1 MRISL
6 RKFRVA
12 IGVVVLA
19 CSGGDLTAPISQ
31 GNGSNQDVPASIVIT
46 PPSSPDLVVGT
57 SLALP
62 IAVKNASGQAISGV
76 SVTWSSSDPS
86 VASVNQ
92 AGVVTAVGL
101 GTAIITGTAG
111 GRSASVTINVRALT
125 AGGAARVTVS
135 LLGTLVLGDSAT
147 ATATAFDAA
156 NNVLTGHP
164 VTWRTRDASIARV
177 SATGVVNS
185 VSVGTTVIEAEVDG
199 VTGPATIVVS
209 TPAIVVS
216 VIRVTMTDSAAV
228 SAGRTVQA
236 TASVI
241 DNYGTVMPNQA
252 VTWSSSNPA
261 VATVSSTGLITSVS
275 NGTAL
280 ITATA
285 AGKSG
290 FALFLVAI
298 PSSAP
303 VAQVLLTAPR
313 TTLYPT
319 LQTTAAATLKDA
331 AGNTLSGRVIVWNS
345 PCPAVATVGSAGI
358 ITAVG
363 VGSCV
368 ISATS
373 EGIVGSVT
381 MQVVVAPL
389 ASLTVATTATNIP
402 VGVTT
407 QLNAVLLDS
416 ARNTVVRP
424 TTWASATPTVATVS
438 ASGLVTG
445 VAAGSSV
452 ITASSAGFNASVT
465 ISVASPLIP
474 PVATVTVT
482 APSTVLQPN
491 QGVQATAV
499 TKDAASNVLT
509 GRVINWSSSN
519 QAVASITPLGFISP
533 QGPGTT
539 TITAVS
545 EGKTGSITVSV
556 PPVATVS
563 VAAPLTTMQP
573 TQTTQATAT
582 LLDASA
588 APALGRTIVWASTN
602 PAVATVSA
610 TGVVTAIAGGSTT
623 ITATS
628 EGITGSKAITVPPV
642 ATVTVAG
649 TNLSPIPQQ
658 TSQLTATLLDASAS
672 PALNRTVAWN
682 SSSPAIAMVSS
693 TGLVTG
699 LAVGTAVISATSETK
714 IGSVTITVVQPTV
727 ASITINGNNT
737 SLLLAQTSALT
748 TIILDANNRPTT
760 TITPT
765 WTSSD
770 PTKATISATGVV
782 TAVGGGTG
790 ANVTFTARVGNVS
803 ATKSITIIGHGQ
815 ETLALLPQTFMNTA
829 MVAAPAAGGRVIS
842 VAAGGNFQNALNS
855 AQPGDVIELANGAS
869 FTGNFTLPNKNTTSQ
884 QWITVRPASMV
895 GVPAE
900 GSRMTASQAAAANLP
915 KVISSSN
922 QGAIATDFGAHHW
935 RLIGLE
941 VTVPAAIANT
951 GLIRLGTGY
960 ETTLAQMPHD
970 IVLDRMYVHGTPTGI
985 VRRAIVLNGASEAVV
1000 DSYVSECHD
1009 NGPDSQAIAGWNG
1022 PGPFKIVNNYL
1033 EAASENINWGG
1044 ADPTIAGLIPSDIE
1058 IRRNHMTKQLAWA
1071 GRGFNVKNLF
1081 EIKNAQRV
1089 LIEGNIFEN
1098 NWQDGQGGSA
1108 IVLKSVN
1115 QGGACPWCVAKDI
1128 TFRYNLLKNTGS
1140 GFALTG
1146 HDVGAQSIMTR
1157 VTITDNVMSGIDVGP
1172 TYNGD
1177 GRAFLINNDPIDLVI
1192 AHNTVFD
1199 PTNTAI
1205 TFGGP
1210 TTEPPTRL
1218 IFRDNMVGG
1227 GQYGVK
1233 GPGIGTSA
1241 ALQAFMPA
1249 GGYWGNVMTASG
1261 SNATGFPTGNYFSA
1275 TLSGIG
1281 FVSPSSLDYHL
1292 TSGSTFKNKGT
1303 DMLSA
1308 GADIDAVNAAIA
1320 GVIVP

>member
-1 MRISL
+1 MRNRL

-31 GNGSNQDVPASIVIT
+31 GNNNQSVASVVIT
-46 PPSSPDLVVGT
+46 PPTSPDVVVGT
-57 SLALP
+57 SIALP
-62 IAVKNASGQAISGV
+62 IAVKNASGQDISGI
-76 SVTWSSSDPS
+76 SVAWSSSDPT
-86 VASVNQ
+86 VATVNQ
-92 AGVVTAVGL
+92 AGVVTAVRL
-101 GTAIITGTAG
+101 GTAVITGTAG
-111 GRSASVTINVRALT
+111 GRSASVTINVRALSPS
-125 AGGAARVTVS
+125 GAARVTVS
-135 LLGTLVLGDSAT
+135 LLSSLSLGDSAV
-147 ATATAFDAA
+147 ATSSAFDVAG
-156 NNVLTGHP
+156 NVLTGRP
-164 VTWRTRDASIARV
+164 VTWRSRDVSIARV
-177 SATGVVNS
+177 STTGVVNS
-185 VSVGTTVIEAEVDG
+185 VGVGTTVIEAEVDG
-199 VTGPATIVVS
+199 ITGTATLVVS
-209 TPAIVVS
+209 PPTIAVS
-216 VIRVTMTDSAAV
+216 VVRVTMTDSSAI

-236 TASVI
+236 SATVI
-241 DNYGTVMPNQA
+241 DNFGSVMPGQA

-261 VATVSSTGLITSVS
+261 VATVSSTGLITSVA

-280 ITATA
+280 ITASA
-285 AGKSG
+285 SGKSG
-290 FALFLVAI
+290 FALFMVAI
-298 PSSAP
+298 PSAAP
-303 VAQVLLTAPR
+303 VSLVLLTAPR
-313 TTLYPT
+313 TTLYTT
-319 LQTTAAATLKDA
+319 LQTQATITLKDA
-331 AGNTLSGRVIVWNS
+331 AGNSLSGRVIVWNS
-345 PCPAVATVGSAGI
+345 PCPTVATVGSSGI

-373 EGIVGSVT
+373 EGVVGSVT
-381 MQVVVAPL
+381 IQVVVPPL

-407 QLNAVLLDS
+407 QLNAVLRDS
-416 ARNTVVRP
+416 AGNNVIRP
-424 TTWASATPTVATVS
+424 TTWTSATPTVATVS
-438 ASGLVTG
+438 AAGLVTG

-465 ISVASPLIP
+465 ISVAAPLVP
-474 PVATVTVT
+474 PVASVSVS

-545 EGKTGSITVSV
+545 EGKTGSITVTV
-556 PPVATVS
+556 PPVATVT
-563 VAAPLTTMQP
+563 VAAPLTNLQP

-588 APALGRTIVWASTN
+588 APALGRAVVWTSTN
-602 PAVATVSA
+602 TNVATVSA
-610 TGVVTAIAGGSTT
+610 TGLVTAIAGGTAQ
-623 ITATS
+623 ITASS
-628 EGITGSKAITVPPV
+628 EGITGSKTVTVPPV

-649 TNLSPIPQQ
+649 ANLSPIPQQ
-658 TSQLTATLLDASAS
+658 TSQLTATLLDATAS

-682 SSSPAIAMVSS
+682 SSSPAVAMVSS

-699 LAVGTAVISATSETK
+699 LSVGTAVISATSETK
-714 IGSVTITVVQPTV
+714 SGSVTITVVQPTV
-727 ASITINGNNT
+727 ASITINGNNS
-737 SLLLAQTSALT
+737 SLLLSQTSALT
-748 TIILDANNRPTT
+748 TVILDANNRPTT

-770 PTKATISATGVV
+770 PTKATVSAAGVV

-790 ANVTFTARVGNVS
+790 ANVTFTARVGNVT
-803 ATKSITIIGHGQ
+803 ATKIITIIGHGQ
-815 ETLALLPQTFMNTA
+815 ETLAILPQVFMNTA
-829 MVAAPAAGGRVIS
+829 MVAAPAAGGRIIS

-869 FTGNFTLPNKNTTSQ
+869 FTGNFTLPNKNTTSS
-884 QWITVRPASMV
+884 QWITIRPASMV

-900 GSRMTASQAAAANLP
+900 GSRMTASVAAAANLP
-915 KVISSSN
+915 KLISNTN
-922 QGAIATDFGAHHW
+922 QGAIATDFGSHHY
-935 RLIGLE
+935 RFVAIE
-941 VTVPAAIANT
+941 VTVPASIQNT
-951 GLIRLGTGY
+951 GLIRLGTSY

-970 IVLDRMYVHGTPTGI
+970 IILDRMYIHGTPLGI
-985 VRRAIVLNGASEAVV
+985 NRRCVTLNGAAQAVI
-1000 DSYVSECHD
+1000 DSYISECHD
-1009 NGPDSQAIAGWNG
+1009 DGPDSQAIAGWNG
-1022 PGPFKIVNNYL
+1022 PGPYKIVNNYL

-1044 ADPTIAGLIPSDIE
+1044 GDPTINGLIPSDIE
-1058 IRRNHMTKQLAWA
+1058 IRRNHFTKQTAWI
-1071 GRGFNVKNLF
+1071 GRGFNVKNLY
-1081 EIKNAQRV
+1081 ESKNAQRV

-1115 QGGACPWCVAKDI
+1115 QGGGCPWCVVKDI
-1128 TFRYNLLKNTGS
+1128 TFRYNLIKNTGS

-1157 VTITDNVMSGIDVGP
+1157 VTITDNVVSGIDVGP
-1172 TYNGD
+1172 TFNGD

-1192 AHNTVFD
+1192 AHNTIFD
-1199 PTNTAI
+1199 ATNTAI

-1210 TTEPPTRL
+1210 SNEPPTRL
-1218 IFRDNMVGG
+1218 VFRDNMLGG

-1233 GPGIGTSA
+1233 GPGIGTAA
-1241 ALQAFMPA
+1241 ALQLFMPT

-1261 SNATGFPTGNYFSA
+1261 SNATGFPTGNFFSA
-1275 TLSGIG
+1275 TMGGIG
-1281 FVSPSSLDYHL
+1281 FVSPSLLDYRL
-1292 TSGSTFKNKGT
+1292 TSGSTFRNRAT
-1303 DMLSA
+1303 DMGDP
-1308 GADIDAVNAAIA
+1308 GADINAVNAAIA

>member
-1 MRISL
+1 MRNRL
-6 RKFRVA
+6 RNFRVA

-31 GNGSNQDVPASIVIT
+31 GNQGVPASIVIT
-46 PPSSPDLVVGT
+46 PPASPDVVVGT
-57 SLALP
+57 SIALP
-62 IAVKNASGQAISGV
+62 IAVKNAAGQSISGI
-76 SVTWSSSDPS
+76 SVAWSSSDPT
-86 VASVNQ
+86 VATVNQ
-92 AGVVTAVGL
+92 AGVVTAVRL

-111 GRSASVTINVRALT
+111 GRSASVTINVRALSPS
-125 AGGAARVTVS
+125 GAARVSVS
-135 LLGTLVLGDSAT
+135 VAGTISLGDSAT
-147 ATATAFDAA
+147 ATSSAFDVGG
-156 NNVLTGHP
+156 NVLTGRP
-164 VTWRTRDASIARV
+164 VTWRSRDVSIARV
-177 SATGVVNS
+177 STTGVVNS

-199 VTGPATIVVS
+199 ITGTATVVVS
-209 TPAIVVS
+209 PPTIGVS
-216 VIRVTMTDSAAV
+216 VVRVTMTDSSAI

-236 TASVI
+236 SATVI
-241 DNYGTVMPNQA
+241 DNFGSVMPGQA

-261 VATVSSTGLITSVS
+261 VATVSATGLITSVA

-280 ITATA
+280 ITASA

-290 FALFLVAI
+290 FALFMVAI
-298 PSSAP
+298 PSAAP
-303 VAQVLLTAPR
+303 VSLVLLTAPR
-313 TTLYPT
+313 TTLYTT
-319 LQTTAAATLKDA
+319 LQTQAAITLKDA
-331 AGNTLSGRVIVWNS
+331 AGNSLSGRVILWNS
-345 PCPAVATVGSAGI
+345 PCPAVATVGSSGI

-373 EGIVGSVT
+373 EGVIGSVT
-381 MQVVVAPL
+381 IQVVVAPL

-407 QLNAVLLDS
+407 QLNAVLRDS
-416 ARNTVVRP
+416 AGNNVVRP
-424 TTWASATPTVATVS
+424 TTWASATTTVATVS
-438 ASGLVTG
+438 AAGLVTG

-465 ISVASPLIP
+465 ISVAAPLIP
-474 PVATVTVT
+474 PVASVTVS

-545 EGKTGSITVSV
+545 EGKTGSITVTV
-556 PPVATVS
+556 PPVATVT
-563 VAAPLTTMQP
+563 VAAPLTNLQP

-588 APALGRTIVWASTN
+588 APALGRTVVWASTN
-602 PAVATVSA
+602 TTVATVSA
-610 TGVVTAIAGGSTT
+610 TGLVTALAGGTAQ
-623 ITATS
+623 ITASS
-628 EGITGSKAITVPPV
+628 EGITGSKTITVPPV

-649 TNLSPIPQQ
+649 ANLSPIPQQ
-658 TSQLTATLLDASAS
+658 TSQLTATLLDATAS

-682 SSSPAIAMVSS
+682 SSSPAVAMVSP

-699 LAVGTAVISATSETK
+699 LSVGTAVISATSETK
-714 IGSVTITVVQPTV
+714 SGSVTITVVQPTV
-727 ASITINGNNT
+727 ASITINGNNS
-737 SLLLAQTSALT
+737 SLLLSQSSALT
-748 TIILDANNRPTT
+748 TVILDASNRPTS
-760 TITPT
+760 ITPT

-790 ANVTFTARVGNVS
+790 ANVTFTARVGNVA
-803 ATKSITIIGHGQ
+803 ATKIITIIGHGQ
-815 ETLALLPQTFMNTA
+815 ETLAILPQVFMNTA

-842 VAAGGNFQNALNS
+842 VASGGNFQNALNS
-855 AQPGDVIELANGAS
+855 ALPGDVIELANGAS
-869 FTGNFTLPNKNTTSQ
+869 FTGNFTLPNKNSTST

-900 GSRMTASQAAAANLP
+900 GSRMTPSQAAAANLP
-915 KVISSSN
+915 KLISNTN
-922 QGAIATDFGAHHW
+922 QGAIATDFGAHHY
-935 RLIGLE
+935 RFVAIE

-951 GLIRLGTGY
+951 GLIRLGTSY

-970 IVLDRMYVHGTPTGI
+970 IVLDRMYIHGTPLGI
-985 VRRAIVLNGASEAVV
+985 NRRCVTLNGAAQAVV
-1000 DSYVSECHD
+1000 DSYISECHD
-1009 NGPDSQAIAGWNG
+1009 DGPDSQAIAGWNG
-1022 PGPFKIVNNYL
+1022 PGPYKIVNNYL

-1044 ADPTIAGLIPSDIE
+1044 GDPTINGLIPSDIE
-1058 IRRNHMTKQLAWA
+1058 IRRNHFTKQVAWI
-1071 GRGFNVKNLF
+1071 GRGFNVKNLY
-1081 EIKNAQRV
+1081 ESKNAQRV

-1115 QGGACPWCVAKDI
+1115 QSGGCPWCVVKDI
-1128 TFRYNLLKNTGS
+1128 TFRYNLIKNTGS

-1172 TYNGD
+1172 TFNGD

-1192 AHNTVFD
+1192 AHNTLFD
-1199 PTNTAI
+1199 PSNTAI

-1210 TTEPPTRL
+1210 STEPPTRL
-1218 IFRDNMVGG
+1218 VFRDNVLGG

-1233 GPGIGTSA
+1233 GPGIGTAA
-1241 ALQAFMPA
+1241 ALQLFMPA

-1261 SNATGFPTGNYFSA
+1261 SNATGFPVGNFFSA
-1275 TLSGIG
+1275 TMGGIG
-1281 FVSPSSLDYHL
+1281 FVSPTSLDYHL
-1292 TSGSTFKNKGT
+1292 TSGSTFRNKAT
-1303 DMLSA
+1303 DMLNP